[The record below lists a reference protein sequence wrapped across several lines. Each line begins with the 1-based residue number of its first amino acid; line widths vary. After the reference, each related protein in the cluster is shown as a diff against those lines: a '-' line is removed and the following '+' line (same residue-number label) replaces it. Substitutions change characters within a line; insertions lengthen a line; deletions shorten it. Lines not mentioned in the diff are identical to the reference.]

1 MKKYVAALLTALL
14 LLCTAL
20 SAGAVG
26 PALTTTEAYCIIDA
40 DTGLVLAQQNMN
52 EELHPASI
60 TKVMTLGLACQKAQ
74 GNWDGVKLTVSHE
87 DVYSLAGT
95 DSSHIALREGE
106 EVPLQDALYGTMI
119 ASANDGANL
128 LAEYFGG
135 GTIVAAMNAQVQA
148 LGLEHTHFA
157 NPHGIS
163 GDDHYT
169 SCYDMAQILRWALTQ
184 PGFET
189 IFTRLEMYT
198 MAPTNVQPVT
208 RYFSQQDKM
217 RLSYSRYYIPA
228 IRGSKI
234 GYTNIA
240 RYSYVCLAEQNGV
253 RLICVT
259 MQSEMKTDKYNDVR
273 TLLDYAFARYTGYTD
288 LPSQGLTG
296 EVEVVGG
303 GGALG
308 KVTVTDPGVRLLL
321 ADGVTAGDV
330 SVSLELPERY
340 VLGTS
345 PEVYAVYTVNG
356 GDKQESTS
364 ARVPAV
370 LTGLDALL
378 EANVGREL
386 DTASDVKPARTA
398 GMLIVLSLV
407 CTAAAAGATLCVMRV
422 MRLRKTKNRA
432 KAAKGFSIYNKI
444 TKNDKTKQRGK

>member
-1 MKKYVAALLTALL
+1 MKKYIAALFTALL

-135 GTIVAAMNAQVQA
+135 GTIEGGVAAMNAQVQA

-303 GGALG
+303 GGTLG

-345 PEVYAVYTVNG
+345 PEV
-356 GDKQESTS
+356 
-364 ARVPAV
+364 
-370 LTGLDALL
+370 
-378 EANVGREL
+378 
-386 DTASDVKPARTA
+386 
-398 GMLIVLSLV
+398 
-407 CTAAAAGATLCVMRV
+407 
-422 MRLRKTKNRA
+422 
-432 KAAKGFSIYNKI
+432 
-444 TKNDKTKQRGK
+444 

>member
-1 MKKYVAALLTALL
+1 MKKLTTALCAVL
-14 LLCTAL
+14 LMILVLMPGAAAAGPAL
-20 SAGAVG
+20 SA
-26 PALTTTEAYCIIDA
+26 TRAYCIIDA
-40 DTGLVLAQQNMN
+40 DTGLVLAQQNMD

-60 TKVMTLGLACQKAQ
+60 TKVMTLGLACEKAQ
-74 GNWDGVKLTVSHE
+74 GQWDGVSLEVTHE

-95 DSSHIALREGE
+95 DSSHIALQEGE
-106 EVPLQDALYGTMI
+106 HVPLTDALYATMM

-128 LAEYFGG
+128 LSEYFGD
-135 GTIVAAMNAQVQA
+135 GTIAGGVAAMNAQVA
-148 LGLEHTHFA
+148 ELGLKHTHFA

-303 GGALG
+303 GGTLG
-308 KVTVTDPGVRLLL
+308 KVTVTDPGIRLLL

-330 SVSLELPERY
+330 SASLELPERY

-378 EANVGREL
+378 EANAGREL

-398 GMLIVLSLV
+398 GMLIAISLI
-407 CTAAAAGATLCVMRV
+407 CTVAAAGATLCVMRV
-422 MRLRKTKNRA
+422 MRLRKTK
-432 KAAKGFSIYNKI
+432 
-444 TKNDKTKQRGK
+444 KQKPSQH

>member
-1 MKKYVAALLTALL
+1 
-14 LLCTAL
+14 
-20 SAGAVG
+20 
-26 PALTTTEAYCIIDA
+26 
-40 DTGLVLAQQNMN
+40 
-52 EELHPASI
+52 
-60 TKVMTLGLACQKAQ
+60 
-74 GNWDGVKLTVSHE
+74 
-87 DVYSLAGT
+87 
-95 DSSHIALREGE
+95 
-106 EVPLQDALYGTMI
+106 MI

-135 GTIVAAMNAQVQA
+135 GTIEGGVAAMNAQVQA

-303 GGALG
+303 GGTLG

-321 ADGVTAGDV
+321 ADGVTAGTSRRRWNCPNDTFWVLRRKCTQCIPSMAAISRNRRV
-330 SVSLELPERY
+330 SGSRRYSPGWMRCWKRTRAESWTRPLTLSLPGRRECS
-340 VLGTS
+340 S
-345 PEVYAVYTVNG
+345 P
-356 GDKQESTS
+356 S
-364 ARVPAV
+364 RW
-370 LTGLDALL
+370 
-378 EANVGREL
+378 
-386 DTASDVKPARTA
+386 PARQLLPVPRCA
-398 GMLIVLSLV
+398 
-407 CTAAAAGATLCVMRV
+407 
-422 MRLRKTKNRA
+422 
-432 KAAKGFSIYNKI
+432 
-444 TKNDKTKQRGK
+444 

>member
-1 MKKYVAALLTALL
+1 MKKYIAALLTALL

-26 PALTTTEAYCIIDA
+26 SVLGREEAYCIIDA

-135 GTIVAAMNAQVQA
+135 GTIEGGVAAMNAQVQA

-303 GGALG
+303 GGTLG

-378 EANVGREL
+378 EANAGREL

-398 GMLIVLSLV
+398 GMLIAISLA
-407 CTAAAAGATLCVMRV
+407 CTAAAACATLCVMRVMRV

-432 KAAKGFSIYNKI
+432 KAAKGFSIQQNNK
-444 TKNDKTKQRGK
+444 KR

>member
-1 MKKYVAALLTALL
+1 MKKYIAALLTALL

-135 GTIVAAMNAQVQA
+135 GTIEGGVAAMNAQVAA

-308 KVTVTDPGVRLLL
+308 KVTVTDPGVRLL

-378 EANVGREL
+378 EANAGREL

-398 GMLIVLSLV
+398 GMLIALSLA

-422 MRLRKTKNRA
+422 MRLRKTK
-432 KAAKGFSIYNKI
+432 
-444 TKNDKTKQRGK
+444 KQKPSKH